1 MNRTFKLVVFA
12 PLTHADVVRSAI
24 GNAGGGKIGNYSHCS
39 FSTRGVGRFRPEEGA
54 HPHIG
59 EVGKYEEV
67 EEERIEVT
75 VDESVLKEVVAAMK
89 AVHPYDEVAYDVYPL
104 ESV

>member
-1 MNRTFKLVVFA
+1 MRKYKLVVFV
-12 PLTHADVVRSAI
+12 PLTHADLVRDAI
-24 GNAGGGKIGNYSHCS
+24 GNAGGGRIGNYSHCS
-39 FSTRGVGRFRPEEGA
+39 FSTRGVGRFKPEDGA

-59 EVGKYEEV
+59 EVGTFEEV
-67 EEERIEVT
+67 EEERVEVA
-75 VDESVLKEVVAAMK
+75 VDESVLKDAVEAMK